1 MKPSTTLGR
10 INKKTINRMLELSN
24 KVYLNYV
31 LFQTYDDLIKNN
43 KILYKLI
50 ILVLYTVAI
59 GKEVRLC

>member
-10 INKKTINRMLELSN
+10 VNKKTINRVLELSN

-31 LFQTYDDLIKNN
+31 LFQTFDALIQNN

-59 GKEVRLC
+59 IGK